1 MRREASFSG
10 VDHRCAE
17 SHPTGNTA
25 PMRCEKKRTALYPLS
40 AIFLALSAC
49 TSLDGRRSYSLEPM
63 QGQDVNRLS
72 LSWRDPLLRWVSPS
86 ACRPDLLLRRERVH
100 HPYRKMTVSKKPQ
113 RNEDNGTDFPNY
125 STASPRNR

>member
-72 LSWRDPLLRWVSPS
+72 LSWRDPLLILLSAS
-86 ACRPDLLLRRERVH
+86 ACRPVFPLCLDGALQ
-100 HPYRKMTVSKKPQ
+100 PQ
-113 RNEDNGTDFPNY
+113 RK
-125 STASPRNR
+125 